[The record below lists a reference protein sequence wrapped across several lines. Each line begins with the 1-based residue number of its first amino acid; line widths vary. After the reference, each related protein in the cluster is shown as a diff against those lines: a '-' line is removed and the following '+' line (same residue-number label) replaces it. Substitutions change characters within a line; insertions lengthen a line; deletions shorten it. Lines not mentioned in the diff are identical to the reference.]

1 MDIKLRL
8 KKYSYISI
16 STAFMWL
23 ALLSVMIPQFTPVA
37 IVTIIVIML
46 LYVTETWEGHLQND
60 FGAGLTL
67 NYAML
72 LSVGEVFI
80 MRNILNVSVKACI
93 SSFIITWT
101 VFYLLSEFVMP
112 KLYKGYSWII
122 FEYKHFGLRV
132 GKYGYIECSDDLQD
146 WGLVYVINII
156 LFAVSSLFAVLW
168 KPLKEIIAKLY
179 RNEIPFTMQVIV
191 GLNILLLV
199 ISIIHAIMSKSK
211 YERLSNIN
219 SILLTCSVLSFATM
233 FRDQL
238 ILLIITAIVIVL
250 IFKKTEVSIDK
261 QLVKL
266 LLYSDLPIM
275 LLLLNMNRV
284 YNISHLGILFV
295 GIMTLPFFYSA
306 LIMFALTTNYTKV
319 LAIDEVVGYEEVADK
334 GYIEKSWSLKAFLIV
349 YTTKLAGVF
358 SIEWLL
364 FAFIKNH
371 DAIADSIIKLGMS
384 GWVLVIIGLFI
395 LVKILFLF
403 LEEER
408 QNRKGDN
415 TCGK

>member
-1 MDIKLRL
+1 MDTKLRL
-8 KKYSYISI
+8 KKYSYVSI

-23 ALLSVMIPQFTPVA
+23 ALLSVMLPPFTPVA
-37 IVTIIVIML
+37 IVAILVIML
-46 LYVTETWEGHLQND
+46 LYVTETWFDSIENN
-60 FGAGLTL
+60 FGVGLTL

-72 LSVGEVFI
+72 LSVSEVFV
-80 MRNILNVSVKACI
+80 MRNILKLSVKVCI
-93 SSFIITWT
+93 SSFIITWV

-112 KLYKGYSWII
+112 KLYKSYSWII

-132 GKYGYIECSDDLQD
+132 NNDDYIEYSDDIQD

-168 KPLKEIIAKLY
+168 KPLKEIVIKLY

-233 FRDQL
+233 FRDHL
-238 ILLIITAIVIVL
+238 VLLIVTAVITAV
-250 IFKKTEVSIDK
+250 IFKKSEVSIDK

-284 YNISHLGILFV
+284 YNISHLGILFA

-306 LIMFALTTNYTKV
+306 LIMFALTINYTKV
-319 LAIDEVVGYEEVADK
+319 LAIDEVVGYEEVLDK
-334 GYIEKSWSLKAFLIV
+334 GYIEKKWSPKALLIV
-349 YTTKLAGVF
+349 YTTKVVGV
-358 SIEWLL
+358 SLIEWLL
-364 FAFIKNH
+364 FAFVKNH

-384 GWVLVIIGLFI
+384 RWVLVIIGLFI

-408 QNRKGDN
+408 QK
-415 TCGK
+415 

>member
-1 MDIKLRL
+1 MDTKLRL
-8 KKYSYISI
+8 KKYSYVSI

-23 ALLSVMIPQFTPVA
+23 ALLSIMIQPFTPVA
-37 IVTIIVIML
+37 IVAILVIML
-46 LYVTETWEGHLQND
+46 LYATETWSYSIENN
-60 FGAGLTL
+60 FGVVLTL

-72 LSVGEVFI
+72 LSVSEVFV
-80 MRNILNVSVKACI
+80 MRNILKLSVKVCI

-132 GKYGYIECSDDLQD
+132 NNDDYIEYSDDIQD
-146 WGLVYVINII
+146 WGLVYVINIL
-156 LFAVSSLFAVLW
+156 LFAVSSLPAIFW
-168 KPLKEIIAKLY
+168 EPLKEIVVKLY
-179 RNEIPFTMQVIV
+179 RNEMPFILSVVIC
-191 GLNILLLV
+191 LNILLLLT
-199 ISIIHAIMSKSK
+199 SIARVIMSKDK

-233 FRDQL
+233 FRDHL
-238 ILLIITAIVIVL
+238 VLLIVTAVITAV
-250 IFKKTEVSIDK
+250 IFKKSEVSIDK

-306 LIMFALTTNYTKV
+306 LIMFALIINYTKV
-319 LAIDEVVGYEEVADK
+319 LAIDEAVGYEEVADK

-364 FAFIKNH
+364 FAFIKDH

-408 QNRKGDN
+408 QK
-415 TCGK
+415 

>member
-1 MDIKLRL
+1 M
-8 KKYSYISI
+8 
-16 STAFMWL
+16 
-23 ALLSVMIPQFTPVA
+23 A
-37 IVTIIVIML
+37 IVTILVIML
-46 LYVTETWEGHLQND
+46 LYVTETWEGPLQND

-101 VFYLLSEFVMP
+101 VFYLLSEFVML

-132 GKYGYIECSDDLQD
+132 NNDDYIEYSDDIQD
-146 WGLVYVINII
+146 CGLVYVINII
-156 LFAVSSLFAVLW
+156 LFAVLW
-168 KPLKEIIAKLY
+168 KPLKEIIIKLY
-179 RNEIPFTMQVIV
+179 RNEIPFIMQVIV
-191 GLNILLLV
+191 SLNVLLLV
-199 ISIIHAIMSKSK
+199 ISIARAIMSKNK
-211 YERLSNIN
+211 CERIRNIN
-219 SILLTCSVLSFATM
+219 SALLLCSVLSITVM

-238 ILLIITAIVIVL
+238 ILLIITAIVTVL
-250 IFKKTEVSIDK
+250 IFKKSELSIDK
-261 QLVKL
+261 QLLKL
-266 LLYSDLPIM
+266 LFYSDLPLM
-275 LLLLNMNRV
+275 LLLLNMNRI
-284 YNISHLGILFV
+284 YHISVLGIMFV
-295 GIMTLPFFYSA
+295 GVMTLPLFYSA

-349 YTTKLAGVF
+349 YTTKLAGIF

-395 LVKILFLF
+395 LLQVLSLFF
-403 LEEER
+403 E
-408 QNRKGDN
+408 D
-415 TCGK
+415 GKSN

>member
-1 MDIKLRL
+1 MDTKLRL
-8 KKYSYISI
+8 KKYSYVSI

-37 IVTIIVIML
+37 IVTILVIML
-46 LYVTETWEGHLQND
+46 LYVTETWSDSIENN
-60 FGAGLTL
+60 FGVGLTL
-67 NYAML
+67 NYVML
-72 LSVGEVFI
+72 LSVSEVFV
-80 MRNILNVSVKACI
+80 MRNILKLSVKVCI
-93 SSFIITWT
+93 SSFIITWV

-112 KLYKGYSWII
+112 KLYKSYSWII

-132 GKYGYIECSDDLQD
+132 NNDDYIEYSDDIQD
-146 WGLVYVINII
+146 CGLVYVINII

-168 KPLKEIIAKLY
+168 KPLKEIVIKLY
-179 RNEIPFTMQVIV
+179 RNEIPFIMQVIV
-191 GLNILLLV
+191 GLNVLLLV
-199 ISIIHAIMSKSK
+199 ISIARAIMSKNK
-211 YERLSNIN
+211 CERIRNIN
-219 SILLTCSVLSFATM
+219 SALLVCSVLSITVM

-238 ILLIITAIVIVL
+238 ILLIITAIVTVL
-250 IFKKTEVSIDK
+250 IFKKSELSIDK

-319 LAIDEVVGYEEVADK
+319 LAIDEAVGYEEVLDK
-334 GYIEKSWSLKAFLIV
+334 GYIEKKWSLKAFLLVYATKIV
-349 YTTKLAGVF
+349 GV
-358 SIEWLL
+358 SLIEWLL
-364 FAFIKNH
+364 FAFVKDH
-371 DAIADSIIKLGMS
+371 DAIIDFIVKLSLS
-384 GWVLVIIGLFI
+384 GWVLVIIGLYI
-395 LVKILFLF
+395 LLKVLSLFF
-403 LEEER
+403 EEE
-408 QNRKGDN
+408 GDN

>member
-1 MDIKLRL
+1 MDTKLRL
-8 KKYSYISI
+8 KKYSYVSI

-37 IVTIIVIML
+37 IVTILVIML
-46 LYVTETWEGHLQND
+46 LYATETWSYSIENN
-60 FGAGLTL
+60 FGVVLTL

-72 LSVGEVFI
+72 LSVSEVFV
-80 MRNILNVSVKACI
+80 MRNILKLSVKVCI

-132 GKYGYIECSDDLQD
+132 NNDDYIEYSDDIQD
-146 WGLVYVINII
+146 WGLVYVINIL
-156 LFAVSSLFAVLW
+156 LFAVSSLPAILW

-179 RNEIPFTMQVIV
+179 RNEMPFIMQVIV
-191 GLNILLLV
+191 GLNILLLLT
-199 ISIIHAIMSKSK
+199 SIARAIMSKSK
-211 YERLSNIN
+211 YDKIKHIN
-219 SILLTCSVLSFATM
+219 SSLLICSVLSFATM
-233 FRDQL
+233 FRDHL
-238 ILLIITAIVIVL
+238 VLLIVTAVITAV
-250 IFKKTEVSIDK
+250 IFKKSEVSIDK

-319 LAIDEVVGYEEVADK
+319 LAIDETVGYEEVADK

-358 SIEWLL
+358 LIEWLL

-384 GWVLVIIGLFI
+384 GWVLVIIGLYI
-395 LVKILFLF
+395 LLQVLSLFF
-403 LEEER
+403 EEE
-408 QNRKGDN
+408 KSS
-415 TCGK
+415 

>member
-1 MDIKLRL
+1 MDTKLRL
-8 KKYSYISI
+8 KKYSYVSI
-16 STAFMWL
+16 STTFMWL

-37 IVTIIVIML
+37 IITILVIML
-46 LYVTETWEGHLQND
+46 LYTTETWDGPLRND

-80 MRNILNVSVKACI
+80 MRNILNVLVKACI

-211 YERLSNIN
+211 YDKIKNVN
-219 SILLTCSVLSFATM
+219 SALLVCSVLSITVM

-250 IFKKTEVSIDK
+250 IFKKSELSIDK
-261 QLVKL
+261 QLLKL
-266 LLYSDLPIM
+266 LFYSDLPLM
-275 LLLLNMNRV
+275 LLLLNMNRI
-284 YNISHLGILFV
+284 YHISVLGIMFV
-295 GIMTLPFFYSA
+295 VVMTLPLFYSA
-306 LIMFALTTNYTKV
+306 LIMFALITDYVKM
-319 LAIDEVVGYEEVADK
+319 LAINEVVGYEEVLDK
-334 GYIEKSWSLKAFLIV
+334 GYIEKKWSLKAFLLVYATKIV
-349 YTTKLAGVF
+349 GV
-358 SIEWLL
+358 SLIEWLL
-364 FAFIKNH
+364 FAFVKDH
-371 DAIADSIIKLGMS
+371 DAIIDFIVKLSLS
-384 GWVLVIIGLFI
+384 GLVLVIIGLYI
-395 LVKILFLF
+395 LLKVLSLFF
-403 LEEER
+403 EEEER
-408 QNRKGDN
+408 S
-415 TCGK
+415 

>member
-23 ALLSVMIPQFTPVA
+23 ALLSVMIPQFTLVA
-37 IVTIIVIML
+37 IVTILVIML
-46 LYVTETWEGHLQND
+46 LYATETWSYSIENN
-60 FGAGLTL
+60 FGVVLTL

-72 LSVGEVFI
+72 LSVSEVFV

-132 GKYGYIECSDDLQD
+132 GKYGYIECLDDLQD

-168 KPLKEIIAKLY
+168 KPLKEIIIKLY
-179 RNEIPFTMQVIV
+179 RNEIPFILSVVIC
-191 GLNILLLV
+191 LNVLLLLT
-199 ISIIHAIMSKSK
+199 SIAHAIMSKSK
-211 YERLSNIN
+211 YDKIKHIN
-219 SILLTCSVLSFATM
+219 SSLLVCSVLSFATM
-233 FRDQL
+233 FRDHL
-238 ILLIITAIVIVL
+238 VLLIVTAVITAV
-250 IFKKTEVSIDK
+250 IFKKSEVSIDK

-295 GIMTLPFFYSA
+295 GVMTIPLFYSA
-306 LIMFALTTNYTKV
+306 LIMFTLTTNYTKV
-319 LAIDEVVGYEEVADK
+319 LAIDEVVGYEEVVDK
-334 GYIEKSWSLKAFLIV
+334 GYIEKSWSLKALLTV

-364 FAFIKNH
+364 FVFIKNH

-415 TCGK
+415 ACGK

>member
-1 MDIKLRL
+1 MDTKLRL
-8 KKYSYISI
+8 KKYSYVSI

-37 IVTIIVIML
+37 IVTILVIML
-46 LYVTETWEGHLQND
+46 LYVTETWSYSIENN
-60 FGAGLTL
+60 FGAELTL

-101 VFYLLSEFVMP
+101 VFYLLSEFVIP

-132 GKYGYIECSDDLQD
+132 NNDDYIEYSDDIQD

-168 KPLKEIIAKLY
+168 KPLKEIVIKLY
-179 RNEIPFTMQVIV
+179 RNEIPFIMQVIV
-191 GLNILLLV
+191 GLNVLLLV
-199 ISIIHAIMSKSK
+199 ISIARAIMSKNK
-211 YERLSNIN
+211 YERIKNIN
-219 SILLTCSVLSFATM
+219 SALLVCSVLSITVI

-319 LAIDEVVGYEEVADK
+319 LAIDEAVGYEEVADK

-364 FAFIKNH
+364 FAFVKDH
-371 DAIADSIIKLGMS
+371 DAIIDFIVKLSLS
-384 GWVLVIIGLFI
+384 GWVLVIIGLYI
-395 LVKILFLF
+395 LLKVLSLFF
-403 LEEER
+403 EEE
-408 QNRKGDN
+408 GDN
-415 TCGK
+415 ACGK

>member
-37 IVTIIVIML
+37 IVTILVIML
-46 LYVTETWEGHLQND
+46 LYITETWSDHLRND

-132 GKYGYIECSDDLQD
+132 NNDDYIECSDDLQD

-219 SILLTCSVLSFATM
+219 SILLTCSVLSITVM
-233 FRDQL
+233 LRDQL
-238 ILLIITAIVIVL
+238 ILLIITAIVTVL
-250 IFKKTEVSIDK
+250 MFKKSELSIDK
-261 QLVKL
+261 QLLKL
-266 LLYSDLPIM
+266 LFYSDLPLM
-275 LLLLNMNRV
+275 LLLLNMNRI
-284 YNISHLGILFV
+284 YHISVLGIMFV
-295 GIMTLPFFYSA
+295 VVMTLPLFYSV
-306 LIMFALTTNYTKV
+306 LIMFALITDYVKM
-319 LAIDEVVGYEEVADK
+319 LAIDEVVGYEEVLDK
-334 GYIEKSWSLKAFLIV
+334 EYIEKKWSIKAFLLVYATKIV
-349 YTTKLAGVF
+349 GV
-358 SIEWLL
+358 SLIEWLL
-364 FAFIKNH
+364 FAFVKDH
-371 DAIADSIIKLGMS
+371 DAIIDFIVKLSLS
-384 GWVLVIIGLFI
+384 GWVLVIIGLYI
-395 LVKILFLF
+395 LLKVLSLFF
-403 LEEER
+403 EEEER
-408 QNRKGDN
+408 S
-415 TCGK
+415 

>member
-1 MDIKLRL
+1 MDTKLRL
-8 KKYSYISI
+8 KKYSYVSI

-37 IVTIIVIML
+37 IVTILVIML
-46 LYVTETWEGHLQND
+46 LYVTETWSYSIENN

-72 LSVGEVFI
+72 LSVSEVFV
-80 MRNILNVSVKACI
+80 MRNILKLSVKVCI
-93 SSFIITWT
+93 SSFIITWV

-112 KLYKGYSWII
+112 KLYKDYSWII

-132 GKYGYIECSDDLQD
+132 NNDDYIEYSDDIQD

-168 KPLKEIIAKLY
+168 KPLKEIVIKLY
-179 RNEIPFTMQVIV
+179 RNEIPFIIQVIV
-191 GLNILLLV
+191 GLNVLLLV
-199 ISIIHAIMSKSK
+199 ISIARAIMSKDK
-211 YERLSNIN
+211 CERIRNIN
-219 SILLTCSVLSFATM
+219 SALLVCSVLSITVM

-319 LAIDEVVGYEEVADK
+319 LAIDEAVGYEEVADK
-334 GYIEKSWSLKAFLIV
+334 GYIEKKWSLKAFLLVYATKIV
-349 YTTKLAGVF
+349 GV
-358 SIEWLL
+358 SLIEWLL
-364 FAFIKNH
+364 FAFVKDH
-371 DAIADSIIKLGMS
+371 DAIIDFIVKLSLS
-384 GWVLVIIGLFI
+384 GWVLVIIGLYI
-395 LVKILFLF
+395 LLKVLSLFF
-403 LEEER
+403 EEEER
-408 QNRKGDN
+408 S
-415 TCGK
+415 

>member
-1 MDIKLRL
+1 MDTKLRL
-8 KKYSYISI
+8 KKYSYVSI

-37 IVTIIVIML
+37 IVTILVIML
-46 LYVTETWEGHLQND
+46 LYATETWSYSIENN
-60 FGAGLTL
+60 FGVVLTL

-72 LSVGEVFI
+72 LSVSEVFV
-80 MRNILNVSVKACI
+80 MRNILKLSVKVCI

-132 GKYGYIECSDDLQD
+132 NNDDYIEYSDDIQD
-146 WGLVYVINII
+146 WGLVYVINIL
-156 LFAVSSLFAVLW
+156 LFAVSSLPAIFW
-168 KPLKEIIAKLY
+168 EPLKEIVVKLY
-179 RNEIPFTMQVIV
+179 RNEMPFILSVVIC
-191 GLNILLLV
+191 LNILLLLT
-199 ISIIHAIMSKSK
+199 SIARAIMSKSK
-211 YERLSNIN
+211 YDKIKHIN
-219 SILLTCSVLSFATM
+219 SSLLICSVLSFATM
-233 FRDQL
+233 FRDHL
-238 ILLIITAIVIVL
+238 VLLIVTAVITAV

-319 LAIDEVVGYEEVADK
+319 LAIDETVGYEEVADK

-358 SIEWLL
+358 LIEWLL

-384 GWVLVIIGLFI
+384 GWVLVIIGLYI
-395 LVKILFLF
+395 LLQVLSLFF
-403 LEEER
+403 EEE
-408 QNRKGDN
+408 KSS
-415 TCGK
+415 

>member
-23 ALLSVMIPQFTPVA
+23 ALLSIMIPPFTPVA
-37 IVTIIVIML
+37 IVTILVIML
-46 LYVTETWEGHLQND
+46 LYVTETWEGPLRND

-80 MRNILNVSVKACI
+80 MRSILNVSVKACI

-122 FEYKHFGLRV
+122 FEYKHFGLKV
-132 GKYGYIECSDDLQD
+132 GKYGYIECSDDIQD
-146 WGLVYVINII
+146 WGLVYVINIL
-156 LFAVSSLFAVLW
+156 LFAVSSLSAIFW
-168 KPLKEIIAKLY
+168 EPLKEIVVKLY
-179 RNEIPFTMQVIV
+179 RNEMPFILSVVIC
-191 GLNILLLV
+191 LNILLLLT
-199 ISIIHAIMSKSK
+199 SIAHAIMSKSK
-211 YERLSNIN
+211 YDKIKHIN
-219 SILLTCSVLSFATM
+219 SSLLVCSVLSFATM
-233 FRDQL
+233 FKDHL
-238 ILLIITAIVIVL
+238 VLLIVTAVITAV
-250 IFKKTEVSIDK
+250 IFKKSEVSIDK

-295 GIMTLPFFYSA
+295 GIMTLPFFYSV
-306 LIMFALTTNYTKV
+306 LIMFALITDYVKM

-358 SIEWLL
+358 QLNGFYL
-364 FAFIKNH
+364 H
-371 DAIADSIIKLGMS
+371 L
-384 GWVLVIIGLFI
+384 
-395 LVKILFLF
+395 
-403 LEEER
+403 
-408 QNRKGDN
+408 
-415 TCGK
+415 

>member
-1 MDIKLRL
+1 MDTKLRL
-8 KKYSYISI
+8 KKYSYVSI

-37 IVTIIVIML
+37 IVTILVIML
-46 LYVTETWEGHLQND
+46 LYTTETWDGPLRND

-80 MRNILNVSVKACI
+80 MRNIFDVSVKACI

-168 KPLKEIIAKLY
+168 KPLKEIIIKLY
-179 RNEIPFTMQVIV
+179 RNGIPFILSVVIC
-191 GLNILLLV
+191 LNVLLLLT
-199 ISIIHAIMSKSK
+199 SIAYAIMSKSK
-211 YERLSNIN
+211 YDKIKHIN
-219 SILLTCSVLSFATM
+219 SSLLVCSVLSFATM
-233 FRDQL
+233 FRDHL
-238 ILLIITAIVIVL
+238 VLLIVTAVITAV
-250 IFKKTEVSIDK
+250 IFKKSEVFIDK

-275 LLLLNMNRV
+275 LLLLNMNRI
-284 YNISHLGILFV
+284 YNISILGVIFV
-295 GIMTLPFFYSA
+295 GIMTIPLFYSA
-306 LIMFALTTNYTKV
+306 LIMFTLTTNYTKV
-319 LAIDEVVGYEEVADK
+319 LAIDEVVGYEEVVDK
-334 GYIEKSWSLKAFLIV
+334 GYIEKSWSLKALLTV

>member
-1 MDIKLRL
+1 MDTKLRL
-8 KKYSYISI
+8 KKYSYVSI

-23 ALLSVMIPQFTPVA
+23 ALLSIMIPPFTPVA
-37 IVTIIVIML
+37 IVTILVIML
-46 LYVTETWEGHLQND
+46 LYTTETWDGPLRND
-60 FGAGLTL
+60 FGVVLTL
-67 NYAML
+67 NYVML
-72 LSVGEVFI
+72 LSVSEVFV
-80 MRNILNVSVKACI
+80 MRNILKLSVKVCI
-93 SSFIITWT
+93 SSFIITWI

-132 GKYGYIECSDDLQD
+132 NNDDYIEYSDDIQD
-146 WGLVYVINII
+146 WGLVYVINIL
-156 LFAVSSLFAVLW
+156 LFAVSSLPAIFWEL
-168 KPLKEIIAKLY
+168 LKEIVVKLY
-179 RNEIPFTMQVIV
+179 RNEMPFILSVVIC
-191 GLNILLLV
+191 LNILLLLT
-199 ISIIHAIMSKSK
+199 SIARAIMSKDK
-211 YERLSNIN
+211 CERIRNIN
-219 SILLTCSVLSFATM
+219 SALLVCSVLSITVM

-295 GIMTLPFFYSA
+295 GIMTLPLFYSV

-319 LAIDEVVGYEEVADK
+319 LAIDEVVGYEEVIDK
-334 GYIEKSWSLKAFLIV
+334 GYIEKKWSPKALLIV
-349 YTTKLAGVF
+349 YATKIAGIF
-358 SIEWLL
+358 SVEWLL
-364 FAFIKNH
+364 FAFVKYH

-384 GWVLVIIGLFI
+384 RWVLVIIGLFI
-395 LVKILFLF
+395 LVKILSLF
-403 LEEER
+403 FEEER
-408 QNRKGDN
+408 RNN
-415 TCGK
+415 GK